1 MVIERVRDNEHS
13 IIDVIHIVLK
23 ETIDSIDIPEDEF
36 HNMAI
41 EEVRKELLEDFPDY
55 TLVYAA
61 KMKDYEK
68 QGSVGLIMRYVA
80 RGVKYFNQM

>member
-1 MVIERVRDNEHS
+1 MRDNEHS